1 MGKTVIALIAAVG
14 AKLGI
19 GLNGQLPWGHI
30 KKDMAHFRR
39 ITDNSTL
46 IMGRTTYESIGK
58 PLPNREMFVVSST
71 LEPNDHIRVFKS
83 VSAALEACKTDN
95 IFFAGGVRIYEEGAK
110 YADRVYLTML
120 SSEAEADTYFPK
132 QILTPEEWVV
142 IDHSHDYDSD
152 SDVRLSFFTF
162 ERERA

>member
-39 ITDNSTL
+39 VTDNSTL

-83 VSAALEACKTDN
+83 VSEALEACKTDN

-142 IDHSHDYDSD
+142 VDHSHDYDSD

>member
-1 MGKTVIALIAAVG
+1 MIALIAAVG

-19 GLNGQLPWGHI
+19 GFNGQLPWGNI
-30 KKDMAHFRR
+30 KKDMAHFKRV
-39 ITDNSTL
+39 TKNSTL
-46 IMGRTTYESIGK
+46 IMGRTTYESIGR

-71 LEPNDHIRVFKS
+71 LEPNDHIRVFKDIPT
-83 VSAALEACKTDN
+83 ALEACKTEDV
-95 IFFAGGVRIYEEGAK
+95 FFAGGVRIYEEGAK
-110 YADRVYLTML
+110 YADRIYLTML

-162 ERERA
+162 ERGEA